1 MAPPKIKIIIGNLG
15 RTAESG
21 VYIDGVKLPYTY
33 NVEFAAPVC
42 EMPTV
47 RVDMHASEVEIE
59 CDDANI
65 TLGVNELR
73 ALATQEVT
81 TTVELAADAELP
93 DEAINRIVEAV
104 LDRLNAAQQT
114 RRP

>member
-1 MAPPKIKIIIGNLG
+1 MAPKIKIIINKLG

-21 VYIDGVKLPYTY
+21 IYIDGVKLPYTY
-33 NVEFAAPVC
+33 NIEFSAPVN
-42 EMPTV
+42 EVPTV
-47 RVDMHASEVEIE
+47 RVDMHAAEVEIE

-81 TTVELAADAELP
+81 VTTELTADVELPE
-93 DEAINRIVEAV
+93 EAINRIVEAV
-104 LDRLNAAQQT
+104 LDRLNTAKMSS
-114 RRP
+114 R